1 VLVGVLSDTHGVLPE
16 SIEGVFSGVGH
27 IIHAGDI
34 GSEMVL
40 LRLEAIAPVTAVRG
54 NMDRGDIEWR
64 YPDRAVTRLGGYRV
78 LVEHRMED
86 VIARGI
92 PEGVDVV
99 VTGHTHRPAVEMR
112 DGILY
117 VNPGSAGGRSRAG
130 AGSTAAILDLTGDVA
145 RAAIVSVD

>member
-1 VLVGVLSDTHGVLPE
+1 MLVGVLSDTHGVLPE

-34 GSEMVL
+34 GAEAVL
-40 LRLEAIAPVTAVRG
+40 LRLEAIAPVTAVSG
-54 NMDRGDIEWR
+54 NMDRGPIEWR
-64 YPDRAVTRLGGYRV
+64 CPARAVIRLAGHRV

-86 VIARGI
+86 VVVRGI

-99 VTGHTHRPAVEMR
+99 VTGHTHRPAIETR
-112 DGILY
+112 EGILY

-130 AGSTAAILDLTGDVA
+130 AGSTAAVLDLTGAVA